1 MDLESKAAL
10 QALRDMRDSKMNI
23 TRISL
28 EIFAFITERQAPET
42 DV

>member
-23 TRISL
+23 TRIS
-28 EIFAFITERQAPET
+28 AFITERQAPET